1 METFKITKGEFI
13 ELNKLMKI
21 LNWVNSGGEAK
32 MFIKNG
38 EVNINDSTATE
49 IRKKLRKGDV
59 VQFDEQK
66 VTITK

>member
-1 METFKITKGEFI
+1 MDTFQITKGEFI

-38 EVNINDSTATE
+38 EVLVNEKQATE
-49 IRKKLRKGDV
+49 IRKKLRNGDQVSFQEQV
-59 VQFDEQK
+59 VSISK
-66 VTITK
+66 

>member
-32 MFIKNG
+32 MYIKNG
-38 EVNINDSTATE
+38 EVNINNSTATE

-59 VQFDEQK
+59 VSFHENI
-66 VTITK
+66 VSIAV